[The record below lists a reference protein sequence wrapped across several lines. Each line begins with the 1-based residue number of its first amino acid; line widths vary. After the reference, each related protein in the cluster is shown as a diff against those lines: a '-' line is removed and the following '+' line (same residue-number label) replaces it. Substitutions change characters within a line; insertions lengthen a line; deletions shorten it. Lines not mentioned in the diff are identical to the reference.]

1 MCMMWHMT
9 CACMCVAG
17 VGVGNAC
24 VKYCACANT
33 GMTRVDQNGD
43 CGTVLN

>member
-1 MCMMWHMT
+1 MCMMWHVT

-17 VGVGNAC
+17 VGVGEC
-24 VKYCACANT
+24 MCANA
-33 GMTRVDQNGD
+33 GMTRMDQNGD